1 MSVLCLLCCYL
12 IDYLNTVFIKFTC
25 NESTRDQS
33 LKFNPFDS
41 YEEILTDESFDP
53 DFNFFNSNIVNLD
66 TPYISR
72 EEHKNLNVNSSVD
85 RLSILHLNIRRIKEN
100 FENFKIF
107 SSKFWLQYNMFFGDV
122 LRRIP
127 FNISIVV
134 WVT

>member
-1 MSVLCLLCCYL
+1 MLCLLCCYL

-41 YEEILTDESFDP
+41 YVEILTDESFDP

-107 SSKFWLQYNMFFGDV
+107 SSKF
-122 LRRIP
+122 
-127 FNISIVV
+127 
-134 WVT
+134 